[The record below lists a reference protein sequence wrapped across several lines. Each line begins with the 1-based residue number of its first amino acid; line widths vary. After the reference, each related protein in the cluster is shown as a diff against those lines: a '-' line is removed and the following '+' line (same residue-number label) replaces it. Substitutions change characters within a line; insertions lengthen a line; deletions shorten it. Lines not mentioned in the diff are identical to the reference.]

1 MDSVRLI
8 EWLTTKKNMS
18 IRSAKDVLSR
28 CGRVYRMLGVNTL
41 DNTSLTKLQ
50 ECEQFQASSVF
61 IKSQLK
67 RTVTLCLEFM
77 NESGEERVGKH
88 K

>member
-1 MDSVRLI
+1 MDSTRLL
-8 EWLTTKKNMS
+8 EWLMTEKKMT

-28 CGRVYRMLGVNTL
+28 CGRIYRMLDIGSIDRDTMETL
-41 DNTSLTKLQ
+41 QNN
-50 ECEQFQASSVF
+50 EEFRASSMF

-77 NESGEERVGKH
+77 NSLEKD
-88 K
+88 

>member
-1 MDSVRLI
+1 MN
-8 EWLTTKKNMS
+8 EKQMS

-28 CGRVYRMLGVNTL
+28 CGRIYRMLDIDSIDSDTL
-41 DNTSLTKLQ
+41 ENLQDN
-50 ECEQFQASSVF
+50 EEFRASSMF

-77 NESGEERVGKH
+77 NSLEKE
-88 K
+88 

>member
-1 MDSVRLI
+1 MDSTRLL
-8 EWLTTKKNMS
+8 EWLMTEKKMS

-28 CGRVYRMLGVNTL
+28 CGRIYRMLDIVAIDDGTMDTL
-41 DNTSLTKLQ
+41 QKNEEFK
-50 ECEQFQASSVF
+50 ASSMF

-77 NESGEERVGKH
+77 NSIEKD
-88 K
+88 

>member
-1 MDSVRLI
+1 MDSTRLL
-8 EWLTTKKNMS
+8 EWLMTEKKMS

-28 CGRVYRMLGVNTL
+28 CCRIYRMLDIGSIDRDTMEA
-41 DNTSLTKLQ
+41 LQ
-50 ECEQFQASSVF
+50 NNEEFMASSMF

-77 NESGEERVGKH
+77 NSTEKE
-88 K
+88 